1 MPLTFLKVLASQAC
15 HGKKTVHFFHSSIYF
30 LALLFPYDIIP
41 GVVVSECVC
50 RNCRVTDF
58 HRDEEI
64 TAHFHGVSL
73 HSKEWLSWLKGK
85 TEIADSLVNLW
96 KLKIT
101 DTSCNVLL

>member
-1 MPLTFLKVLASQAC
+1 MCLQELQGYRL
-15 HGKKTVHFFHSSIYF
+15 
-30 LALLFPYDIIP
+30 
-41 GVVVSECVC
+41 
-50 RNCRVTDF
+50 F